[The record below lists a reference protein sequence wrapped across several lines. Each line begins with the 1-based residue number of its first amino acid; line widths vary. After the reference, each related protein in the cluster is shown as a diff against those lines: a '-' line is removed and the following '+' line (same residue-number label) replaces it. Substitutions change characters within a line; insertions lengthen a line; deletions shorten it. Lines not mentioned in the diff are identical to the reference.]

1 MTARGDYQMKQFIK
15 FLALPVIAFLF
26 LTATAFAENVTFV
39 KEYNYNAS
47 DLDSKVSSRTIALEQ
62 VKRLLLEELGTY
74 LISETEVKNFRLTKD
89 QVTTYSAGV
98 VSAEVV
104 DEKWDGKTYY
114 LKAKVSADPDEV
126 AKSVKTLGADK
137 LKTKELED
145 LRKKAKEA
153 LEEIERLKKK

>member
-1 MTARGDYQMKQFIK
+1 MKQIK
-15 FLALPVIAFLF
+15 SLVFTLIAFLF
-26 LTATAFAENVTFV
+26 LTTGTALAEKVTFV

-47 DLDSKVSSRTIALEQ
+47 DLDSKVTSRTIALEQ

-89 QVTTYSAGV
+89 QITTYSAGV

-114 LKAKVSADPDEV
+114 LKAKVSADPAEV
-126 AKSVKTLGADK
+126 TKSLQNIINDK
-137 LKTKELED
+137 QKSKELED
-145 LRKKAKEA
+145 VRKKHRSFQR
-153 LEEIERLKKK
+153 RLRD

>member
-1 MTARGDYQMKQFIK
+1 MKQFIK
-15 FLALPVIAFLF
+15 FLSIAVIAFLF
-26 LTATAFAENVTFV
+26 LTAGTALAEKVTFV

-89 QVTTYSAGV
+89 QITTYSAGV

-104 DEKWDGKTYY
+104 D
-114 LKAKVSADPDEV
+114 LC
-126 AKSVKTLGADK
+126 
-137 LKTKELED
+137 
-145 LRKKAKEA
+145 
-153 LEEIERLKKK
+153 

>member
-1 MTARGDYQMKQFIK
+1 MKHLIK
-15 FLALPVIAFLF
+15 FLSIVLIALVFSTTSP
-26 LTATAFAENVTFV
+26 AFAEKVIFV

-98 VSAEVV
+98 VSAEVI
-104 DEKWDGKTYY
+104 DEKWDSKTYY
-114 LKAKVSADPDEV
+114 LKAKVSADAAEV
-126 AKSVKTLGADK
+126 AKSLQNIVNDK
-137 LKTKELED
+137 QKSKELED
-145 LRKKAKEA
+145 VRKKQRSFQR
-153 LEEIERLKKK
+153 RLRD